1 MNKLFYEDGYC
12 PTGHVESVR
21 TDVNLDNPA
30 EIEKYLRSRVFG
42 QEEMCRQV
50 AMLLWHHVHGRRQT
64 AFIVGPSGSGKS
76 EIIKAMREL
85 YEDIYVQDGSAVQA
99 KGWRGGVS
107 TTDIIEQVPPGKPAI
122 IVIDEADKAFSGVI
136 TGNDTNIS
144 QLIQQE
150 YLIQLTGGFVTADKK
165 NPNNTDAGVKIDTSN
180 LSYVFVGSY
189 QTAFQAR
196 AESESTSGFGFAS
209 EPVVHKAYEN
219 RVTREDLLSFGIIPE
234 LCGRI
239 EKIITCRPLS
249 EEDFC
254 HILTGFKGNPIK
266 QMERK
271 YNVKLKISK
280 KRVMQL
286 AKEAAGSGM
295 GTRVILNSLVNVI
308 DDKFFESYSR
318 QGTAPSEI
326 TI

>member
-1 MNKLFYEDGYC
+1 MSKLFYEEGYC
-12 PTGHVESVR
+12 PRGAVESVR
-21 TDVNLDNPA
+21 SDVNLDNPA
-30 EIEKYLRSRVFG
+30 EIERFLRSRVFG

-50 AMLLWHHVHGRRQT
+50 AMLLFNHIQGRRQT
-64 AFIVGPSGSGKS
+64 AFIVGPSGCGKS
-76 EIIKAMREL
+76 EIIKAIREL
-85 YEDIYVQDGSAVQA
+85 YDLTYVQDGSAVQA

-107 TTDIIEQVPPGKPAI
+107 TTDILCQVPPGKPAI
-122 IVIDEADKAFSGVI
+122 IVLDEADKAFSPVI
-136 TGNDTNIS
+136 TGNDTNLS

-150 YLIQLTGGFVTADKK
+150 YLIQLTGGLVNADKK
-165 NPNNTDAGVKIDTSN
+165 PNDNDAGIRIDTSN
-180 LSYVFVGSY
+180 FSYIFVGSY
-189 QTAFQAR
+189 QTAYQAR

-254 HILTGFKGNPIK
+254 HILTDFKGNPIK

-308 DDKFFESYSR
+308 DDKLFESYSR
-318 QGTAPSEI
+318 QGIAPSEI